1 MLVREPS
8 HWWGVILDAPDPVEL
23 AGFYHR
29 LLGWPIVKEGPNW
42 CVLSQT
48 GATTYFGFQRAERYE
63 RPTWPNAEGRQQM
76 MMHLD
81 LEVGDLEASVARA
94 VAEGASVAEFQPQEK
109 VRVLL
114 DPAGHPFCLYVD
126 ESDGSSVDEPDG
138 EG

>member
-42 CVLSQT
+42 CVVAPEGSN
-48 GATTYFGFQRAERYE
+48 TYLGFQRSEGYE
-63 RPTWPNAEGRQQM
+63 PPVWPNTNGSQQM

-81 LEVGDLEASVARA
+81 LEVGDLAASMRRA
-94 VAEGASVAEFQPQEK
+94 VADGATLAAFQPQEK

-114 DPAGHPFCLYVD
+114 DPAGHPFCLYKD
-126 ESDGSSVDEPDG
+126 DG
-138 EG
+138 EQDEG

>member
-8 HWWGVILDAPDPVEL
+8 HWWGTILDAPDPVDL
-23 AGFYHR
+23 ARFYHR

-42 CVLSQT
+42 CVVSKEGT
-48 GATTYFGFQRAERYE
+48 TTYLGFQRAEGYQ
-63 RPTWPNAEGRQQM
+63 RPAWPNVEGRQQM

-81 LEVGDLEASVARA
+81 IEVGDLEESVRAA
-94 VAEGASVAEFQPQEK
+94 VAEGATLAGFQPQEK

-126 ESDGSSVDEPDG
+126 EADADE
-138 EG
+138 